1 MNSGELKMVVARV
14 VKYYF
19 KKGKRENDFTE
30 VDLAVNKRARSVRGF
45 RGYISL
51 FSYDEEDVATIITLW
66 QDVES
71 FKASEEVSNADVE
84 KFMVFLERRP
94 EVGYHRV
101 DSIALI

>member
-1 MNSGELKMVVARV
+1 MVVARL

-19 KKGKRENDFTE
+19 KEGKREDGFTE
-30 VDLAVNKRARSVRGF
+30 VDLAVNKRARNSKGF

-51 FSYDEEDVATIITLW
+51 FSYDEENVATILTMW

-71 FKASEEVSNADVE
+71 LQASEEVFSLDVE
-84 KFMVFLERRP
+84 KFMRFLEKKP

-101 DSIALI
+101 DSISLT

>member
-1 MNSGELKMVVARV
+1 MMIVART

-19 KKGKRENDFTE
+19 KEGNREDGFTK
-30 VDLAVNKRARSVRGF
+30 VDLAVNKKARSAKGF

-51 FSYDEEDVATIITLW
+51 FSFDEDNVATIITLW
-66 QDVES
+66 QDIES
-71 FKASEEVSNADVE
+71 FLASEEVFTSDVE
-84 KFMVFLERRP
+84 EFMPFLEKKP